1 MPGHLRLCKST
12 TLLLMLAHNG
22 ELGLCRALVDRWL
35 PLTRLIRVGGGTLQR
50 PRLQIRPANLSL
62 SDSDARFIQSKLN
75 IRNEF
80 PQIGANT
87 GQRVV
92 CISTIWNCFS
102 LQCFC
107 NLRVCKLEDPLIRRR
122 KPWVSVWA
130 ALWWQSPS
138 GCNLGSSAVSNWI
151 SRRTK
156 NQGTNKFS
164 VDSLYVFHR
173 KMI

>member
-50 PRLQIRPANLSL
+50 PRLQIRPANLWL
-62 SDSDARFIQSKLN
+62 EIHAKQLKIQKVIPIWSQKQEPIQ
-75 IRNEF
+75 IRELF
-80 PQIGANT
+80 VFGT
-87 GQRVV
+87 
-92 CISTIWNCFS
+92 
-102 LQCFC
+102 
-107 NLRVCKLEDPLIRRR
+107 
-122 KPWVSVWA
+122 VSVCSVFVICVSVSWKI
-130 ALWWQSPS
+130 LLLDVV
-138 GCNLGSSAVSNWI
+138 NLECLSEQLFGDNHPLAVTLVLLQFQTEYLGEQKI
-151 SRRTK
+151 KGPER
-156 NQGTNKFS
+156 FS